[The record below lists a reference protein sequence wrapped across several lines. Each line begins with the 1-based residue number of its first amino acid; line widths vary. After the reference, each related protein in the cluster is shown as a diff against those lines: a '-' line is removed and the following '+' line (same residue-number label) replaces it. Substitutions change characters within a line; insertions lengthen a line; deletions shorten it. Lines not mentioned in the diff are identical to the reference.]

1 MIPPSIT
8 PQIQDAMDKG
18 VVLRADP
25 RSNAAPGPAARC
37 AGSLAHGAAA
47 KKLKPTRHKV
57 PMREGVGSSCGVFA
71 CAVAELLA
79 RGVLPPFYFTQAHN
93 MAIRRGMAA
102 QALQGKVDG

>member
-1 MIPPSIT
+1 
-8 PQIQDAMDKG
+8 MDKG

-57 PMREGVGSSCGVFA
+57 PMREGVPRQGDGSSCGVFA
-71 CAVAELLA
+71 CAFAELLA